1 MNNSNAAAKRRRAG
15 IQPTTPPMPSQNQTP
30 NTGVTTNTQQPQN
43 GYTLPQVIAIID
55 TRLITLEKF
64 MNETKESADLSIP
77 NYNSS
82 RLQTSSTG
90 VNETTANSKD
100 EGDSSS
106 VFIDSTE
113 FTDFVDDI
121 NQRFQLFADE
131 INGLKEI
138 VLKLQGFTM
147 DVNNMLLATLSK
159 NNEAIPNITWD
170 MENRNSEKSQE
181 TTEKD
186 EQTFVLESQKPEDLD
201 KTANSSKSTA
211 ASEKSKKR

>member
-30 NTGVTTNTQQPQN
+30 NTGVTANTQQPQN

-90 VNETTANSKD
+90 VNETTASSKD

-181 TTEKD
+181 TPEKD
-186 EQTFVLESQKPEDLD
+186 EQTFVLESQTSEDLD
-201 KTANSSKSTA
+201 KTANSSKTTV
-211 ASEKSKKR
+211 ASEKNKKR